1 MFGFHVTASGT
12 SFSASAGAETQ
23 VQLWYY
29 VGSPSAFAWEL
40 DQIAGTT
47 VNRFVTGAPIEFV
60 FGQPFDLVGGVTARV
75 DSFCATTSVCASWT
89 ASGIS
94 DVSHTLDLIFDSSV

>member
-1 MFGFHVTASGT
+1 M
-12 SFSASAGAETQ
+12 
-23 VQLWYY
+23 QLWYY